1 MWCWKSVSCF
11 QFLASLPYMSIIA
24 ENRAEGRAERE
35 EGFILNI
42 YHNNFTSEQI
52 ALATGKSIEEIKA
65 VTKGREAVLV

>member
-1 MWCWKSVSCF
+1 
-11 QFLASLPYMSIIA
+11 MSIIA